1 MRNAPSNIDDDRLR
15 SFLADRY
22 RLSISSLNPGPAG
35 EESFSYVAATVNRG
49 PCFVRL
55 QRRHWQPQSVT
66 SFANSLMAAMVLR
79 EKALLPQVVA
89 PYPTR
94 QARAVCGFA
103 GYTVAIFPL
112 IQGRTLFNT
121 RLSIR
126 DVAEVARLLARLH
139 SVNPKSGFPRLLK
152 EQFKDPFRA
161 NILRVLRDTRL
172 CRRINKI
179 DPSHRRALHL
189 LNDHR
194 ETILEAQRIMARLR
208 SQIRKVRPKLVLTH
222 GDANL
227 ANFIKDKQDRL
238 YLTDWGDAGLGPA
251 ERDLFHFSGNQ
262 LGTFLKHYTRIRKDV
277 EVSTPTF
284 AFYYYRWALQEI
296 SDYSTRTFYL
306 NGTVAEKR
314 HSWEELKR
322 WVPVP
327 HDSISQDIARI
338 QSILS
343 KSRLTL

>member
-1 MRNAPSNIDDDRLR
+1 MRNAPGNIDEDRLR
-15 SFLADRY
+15 GFLADQY

-35 EESFSYVAATVNRG
+35 EESFSYIAATVNRG

-66 SFANSLMAAMVLR
+66 SFANSLTAAMVLR

-103 GYTVAIFPL
+103 GHTVAIFPL

-121 RLSIR
+121 RLSIS
-126 DVAEVARLLARLH
+126 DVAEVARLLARVN

-208 SQIRKVRPKLVLTH
+208 SQ
-222 GDANL
+222 
-227 ANFIKDKQDRL
+227 
-238 YLTDWGDAGLGPA
+238 
-251 ERDLFHFSGNQ
+251 

-306 NGTVAEKR
+306 NGTVAEKS

-338 QSILS
+338 ESILS